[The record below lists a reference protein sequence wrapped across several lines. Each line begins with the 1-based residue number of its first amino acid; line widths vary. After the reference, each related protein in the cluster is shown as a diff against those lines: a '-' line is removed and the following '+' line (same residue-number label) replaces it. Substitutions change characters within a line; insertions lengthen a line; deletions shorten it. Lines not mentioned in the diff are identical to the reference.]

1 MLARLSSTSAP
12 ADTHS
17 FARSVSGATFD
28 ADPLTAARHT
38 MANVAAMGFADKN
51 ALVVAA
57 YIIALNIV
65 LELKDIELVGIAVAQ
80 AGDKIR
86 PNMRRAFTLLSGIR
100 RWVFLPVLLMTV
112 PWLVMFKGGERAFF

>member
-1 MLARLSSTSAP
+1 
-12 ADTHS
+12 
-17 FARSVSGATFD
+17 
-28 ADPLTAARHT
+28 

-80 AGDKIR
+80 AGDRIR
-86 PNMRRAFTLLSGIR
+86 PNMRRAFTLLSLIR
-100 RWVFLPVLLMTV
+100 RWVFLPALLMTV
-112 PWLVMFKGGERAFF
+112 PWLVMFKGGKRAFVSGSWFSLREVAGADVSLILVTQVTP